1 MMKQIDIG
9 TCIPGPRALDWI
21 PHMAKAGF
29 ECVALNFHM
38 STDGIEITEL
48 APKVKELLDGTGVY
62 VASIGFYC
70 NALQYE
76 DHQKTLEHFID
87 SAHLFGTDMVSTFAG
102 GLEGQSVEDSMPR
115 FKEVFGE
122 LARRAEANGVR
133 LVIENCP
140 MGRNWRHVTCNIGF
154 NPKAWEMMFDAVP
167 SDALGLE
174 WEPGHQMIQLI
185 DPLPQLKQWAHKI
198 YHLHGKDASI
208 DMEEVRRLGVFGAVD
223 FAPQRTPGFGDTDWR
238 NVFSILHQKGYE
250 GNICVEG
257 YHDPV
262 YQGDWE
268 MTAQLH
274 SLQYLKWCRGGDFTP
289 NPWSK

>member
-9 TCIPGPRALDWI
+9 TCVPGQKALDWV
-21 PHMAKAGF
+21 PAMVDAGF

-48 APKVKELLDGTGVY
+48 APKVKELLGDSGVY
-62 VASIGFYC
+62 VSSIGFYC
-70 NALQYE
+70 NALMYE
-76 DHQKTLEHFID
+76 EHQKMLEHFID
-87 SAHLFGTDMVSTFAG
+87 NAHLFGTDMVTTFAG
-102 GLEGQSVEDSMPR
+102 GLEGQSVDASMPR

-122 LARRAEANGVR
+122 LTRRAESKGVR
-133 LVIENCP
+133 IAIENCP
-140 MGRNWRHVTCNIGF
+140 MGGNWRNVTCNIGF
-154 NPKAWEMMFDAVP
+154 NPRAWEMMFDAVP
-167 SDALGLE
+167 SEALGLE

-185 DPLPQLKQWAHKI
+185 DPLPQLKQWAHRI

-208 DMEEVRRLGVFGAVD
+208 DWEEVRRLGVFGAVN

-238 NVFSILHQKGYE
+238 NVFSILHAKGYE

-274 SLQYLKWCRGGDFTP
+274 SLNYLKWCRGGDFTP
-289 NPWSK
+289 NPWQR